1 MSPWNLTTQLACGEG
16 CAGNTFPGFNK
27 SCIIVVG
34 LYSLRKTTSVGWSPQ
49 ERVGCARDRLHL
61 GFARVLRVIYGS
73 QTALCVTQVLPAQ
86 MLGLGVDSTEGAGKG
101 DSQLSV
107 GSVSDNKCKAWK
119 SRFWFL
125 ALCCNSR
132 SGVTV

>member
-1 MSPWNLTTQLACGEG
+1 M
-16 CAGNTFPGFNK
+16 
-27 SCIIVVG
+27 VG
-34 LYSLRKTTSVGWSPQ
+34 LYSFRETTSVCWSPQ
-49 ERVGCARDRLHL
+49 EGVGGARDQLHL
-61 GFARVLRVIYGS
+61 GFARVLCVIYGS
-73 QTALCVTQVLPAQ
+73 QAALCVTQVLSAQ
-86 MLGLGVDSTEGAGKG
+86 MLGLGMDSTEGVGKG

-132 SGVTV
+132 SSVTI